1 MISNLYKQSETIR
14 MLLVA
19 LTGVV
24 LGFITYEIIYYINPF
39 SPKGTIS
46 WVIAFLIGI
55 ARQHALHRY
64 CTFQHKTPYFKS
76 LIRAY
81 VVDVGALFFSTGL
94 NWFLS
99 EILHWNHRIVWVC
112 CLLST
117 TFISLV
123 LLKRYIFKIPKNLN
137 GGDNF

>member
-1 MISNLYKQSETIR
+1 MSSLYKQSETVR
-14 MLLVA
+14 MLVVA

-24 LGFITYEIIYYINPF
+24 LGFITYEILYYINPF

-46 WVIAFLIGI
+46 WVVAFLIGI

-64 CTFQHKTPYFKS
+64 FTFQLKTSYFKS
-76 LIRAY
+76 LFRAY

-99 EILHWNHRIVWVC
+99 EILHWNHRTVWVC

-117 TFISLV
+117 AFISLI
-123 LLKRYIFKIPKNLN
+123 LLKRYIFKTPK
-137 GGDNF
+137 GIK